1 MLRATGDT
9 RKVAL
14 WLGHASSAT
23 TDAFYL
29 PVDPTE
35 KLEALASM
43 QPPALRP
50 GRFRPTDRL
59 LESLRIRS
67 GAEAQA
73 SETGYQTR
81 AEGKPERP
89 KRRRR

>member
-1 MLRATGDT
+1 LAGTCQP
-9 RKVAL
+9 
-14 WLGHASSAT
+14 AT
-23 TDAFYL
+23 TGAFYL

-59 LESLRIRS
+59 LESLRIRN
-67 GAEAQA
+67 GTKAQA
-73 SETGYQTR
+73 SEADYQTR
-81 AEGKPERP
+81 AKGKPERP